1 MAVAPVP
8 ARSAAVVEEEEQE
21 EKKRVRVTGTCT
33 VLCDERVCWFF
44 VFFHA
49 GGNNAKRWG
58 TWGRRRVSD
67 AAPPNLQ
74 RLIFS
79 YVIIRLTR

>member
-8 ARSAAVVEEEEQE
+8 ARSAAVMEEDEE

-33 VLCDERVCWFF
+33 VLCDERVCSFF

-49 GGNNAKRWG
+49 GGTMRSVGG